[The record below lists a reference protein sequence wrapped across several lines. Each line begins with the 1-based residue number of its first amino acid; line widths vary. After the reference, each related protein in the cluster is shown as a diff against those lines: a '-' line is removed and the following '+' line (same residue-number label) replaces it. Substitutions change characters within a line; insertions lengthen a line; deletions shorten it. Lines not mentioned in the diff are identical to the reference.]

1 MDERFDKGGS
11 EMEKQIETVYVEF
24 ILSLGI

>member
-1 MDERFDKGGS
+1 MDERFGKGGS

-24 ILSLGI
+24 ILSLGM